1 LAPCHLLLPLLGMFL
16 PDIHIIQSLASFKTM
31 LRPLSQWLAS
41 YLSKMWSPLS
51 WHFLSYCSA
60 LFSS

>member
-1 LAPCHLLLPLLGMFL
+1 LPLLGMFL
-16 PDIHIIQSLASFKTM
+16 PDIHVIRSLASFKTI
-31 LRPLSQWLAS
+31 LKSLSQWLAS
-41 YLSKMWSPLS
+41 YLSKMWSPLF